1 MTSSLS
7 SPWADMSEPQQFDV
21 VVVGGGIAGLV
32 AANRAAQLNLKA
44 VVLEQGEDEKYLC
57 NTRFTGGTLHIC
69 LREITLDEETLRLK
83 ILESGGGFIQPE
95 IAQVIARE
103 GRRVVRWLQDEGMRF
118 MRASASE
125 YHKWVLAPPGRSR
138 PGLDWEGRAG
148 DVLLRTLEARL
159 ISRGGKVVRGA
170 RADTLIMDGGRCVGV
185 VAEQRAGKTPYRA
198 RAVFI
203 ADGGFSGNAELV
215 ERYVSRRPERL
226 KQRGAGTGKG
236 DGMRMAEAAGAAL
249 VGMDRFYGHTLS
261 VDAMKNDML
270 WPYPQL
276 DLVAAAGVL
285 VDRSGKRF
293 SDEGLGGVFM
303 ANIMARQQDP
313 QGIFAVWDE
322 VIWQDSGRAAA
333 VPPNPTL
340 ERHGGTLRTAN
351 TIAELAVALGVDP
364 AGLEKTVRDYN
375 DAVTSNRL
383 GTLSPARSAKRRK
396 AEAIVKAPFYG
407 APACS
412 GITYTMGGIRID
424 GQSRV
429 LRPDR
434 SPIPGLYAAGAS
446 TGGLEGGPCVGYVG
460 GLMKGIVFGM
470 LAAESIA
477 GKR

>member
-1 MTSSLS
+1 
-7 SPWADMSEPQQFDV
+7 MSEQQTYDV
-21 VVVGGGIAGLV
+21 VCIGGGIAGLV
-32 AANRAAQLNLKA
+32 TAARASELGLKVA
-44 VVLEQGEDEKYLC
+44 VLERGAEEDYRC
-57 NTRFTGGTLHIC
+57 NSRYSGGVMHISYKDPA
-69 LREITLDEETLRLK
+69 LPKEELIKAIQEITDNY
-83 ILESGGGFIQPE
+83 
-95 IAQVIARE
+95 A
-103 GRRVVRWLQDEGMRF
+103 
-118 MRASASE
+118 
-125 YHKWVLAPPGRSR
+125 APDLVEAITQNCKR
-138 PGLDWEGRAG
+138 GLDWLQQQGARFLRVDPSMQRSDIGSRAWILAPVRPPVTQLEWKGRGA
-148 DVLLRTLEARL
+148 DVTLKALERALLKG
-159 ISRGGKVVRGA
+159 GGKVFRGTSA
-170 RADTLIMDGGRCVGV
+170 SSLLMENGV
-185 VAEQRAGKTPYRA
+185 CKGVAAKQGESNVDFRSRS
-198 RAVFI
+198 VVVC
-203 ADGGFSGNAELV
+203 DGGFQGNANLV
-215 ERYVSRRPERL
+215 KLHLSPAPAKL
-226 KQRGAGTGKG
+226 KQRGAGTGIG
-236 DGMRMAEAAGAAL
+236 DGIRMAIEAGADITSL
-249 VGMDRFYGHTLS
+249 DGFYGHVLS
-261 VDAMKNDML
+261 LDAMENDML